1 MVDYWK
7 ISELGEFMIR
17 FDSLSQD
24 TLRALD
30 ASGWSV
36 KRAVDAGQW
45 VEPLE
50 REGYQV
56 HPLATAVLSALGG
69 LSVEPINKVGPN
81 FANDEP
87 YNFDPLAAGSGQRAL
102 ALEVEAVLG
111 GQYFPIGEWLS
122 YSSVFLESG
131 GRVVAA
137 GMGWFWEVGPSFEE
151 SLELA
156 VCANRPLL
164 CLYSDP
170 GVIPW
175 PSA

>member
-1 MVDYWK
+1 
-7 ISELGEFMIR
+7 MIH

-24 TLRALD
+24 ALRALD
-30 ASGWSV
+30 ASGWRV
-36 KRAVDAGQW
+36 GRAVDAGQW

-50 REGYQV
+50 REGYRV
-56 HPLATAVLSALGG
+56 HPLAKAVLSALGG

-87 YNFDPLAAGSGQRAL
+87 YNFDPLAAGLGQRAL

-137 GMGWFWEVGPSFEE
+137 GMGWFWEVGSSFEE

-170 GVIPW
+170 GVAPW

>member
-1 MVDYWK
+1 MTH
-7 ISELGEFMIR
+7 MIR

-24 TLRALD
+24 ALAVLG
-30 ASGWSV
+30 ASGWSAS
-36 KRAVDAGQW
+36 RAVDARQW

-50 REGYQV
+50 REGYRA
-56 HPLATAVLSALGG
+56 HALAVDILSALGG
-69 LSVEPINKVGPN
+69 LSVEPVNHAGPN
-81 FANDEP
+81 FTNDEP

-102 ALEVEAVLG
+102 AVEIETVLG

-122 YSSVFLESG
+122 YSSVFVESK

-137 GMGWFWEVGPSFEE
+137 GMGWFWELGLTFEE

-156 VCANRPLL
+156 ICADRPLL

-170 GVIPW
+170 GVAPW
-175 PSA
+175 PST